1 MVLGTRNLGQVY
13 IHVSCELMYY
23 THDMCTGVPHVQRGT
38 VLVLR
43 YITDQCVQVPGCTHD
58 LQVPVCTYM

>member
-38 VLVLR
+38 W
-43 YITDQCVQVPGCTHD
+43 YGTSTTEH
-58 LQVPVCTYM
+58 